1 MKISL
6 LRIRVLIQKEL
17 RQLFRD
23 PKTKRIIFAAPV
35 IQLLMFGYAV
45 NTDVRNVATVAVDQ
59 DRTAESRLLLET
71 LTASGYFSI
80 VEGGNDPGDIA
91 DALDAGSALVG
102 VQIPPGFSRDMK
114 ARRFAT
120 AQILI
125 DGTNS
130 NTATVAQ
137 GYAGR
142 IIQEFAIEQATILG
156 RTQQGGIELRSR
168 AWYNPDLSSRVYN
181 VPGIV
186 GLLLLLMAL
195 LLTGLAVVRERE
207 LGTLEQL
214 MVSPVSPTELI
225 LGKTVPVVFICLVDL
240 ALITTLAVL
249 WFHIPLRGP
258 VLALLLASFL
268 YVLSGLGVGLIISTI
283 SKTQQEAFLTIFLF
297 VIPAIILS
305 GFMYPIDTMPEVFQY
320 LTLLNPIR
328 YFMEMVRGIFL
339 KGQGVTDL
347 WIHYLVL
354 TGMALVV
361 VVGASKRF
369 KKSLE

>member
-6 LRIRVLIQKEL
+6 LRVRVLIQKEL

-23 PKTKRIIFAAPV
+23 PKTKRIIFAAPLV
-35 IQLLMFGYAV
+35 QILLFGYAV
-45 NTDVRNVATVAVDQ
+45 NTDVRNVATIAVDQ
-59 DRTAESRLLLET
+59 DRTVESRLLLTT
-71 LTASGYFSI
+71 LTASGYFRI
-80 VEGGNDPGDIA
+80 VEDGKHPDDIS
-91 DALDAGSALVG
+91 DALDAGTALVG

-114 ARRFAT
+114 SGRAAFV
-120 AQILI
+120 QVLI

-142 IIQEFAIEQATILG
+142 IIRDFAVEQATNFG
-156 RTQQGGIELRSR
+156 GAQEGGIDLRAR

-181 VPGIV
+181 VPGII

-195 LLTGLAVVRERE
+195 LLTGLTVVRERE

-214 MVSPVSPTELI
+214 MVSPINPKELI
-225 LGKTVPVVFICLVDL
+225 LGKTVPVVIVCMVDL
-240 ALITTLAVL
+240 VLITTLAIV
-249 WFHIPLRGP
+249 WFDIPLRGSVSALVLGSFVY
-258 VLALLLASFL
+258 VLA
-268 YVLSGLGVGLIISTI
+268 GLGVGLFISTI
-283 SKTQQEAFLTIFLF
+283 SKTQQEAFLTIFIFL
-297 VIPAIILS
+297 IPAIILS
-305 GFMYPIDTMPEVFQY
+305 GFMYPIDTMPKVFEY

-339 KGQGVTDL
+339 KGQGVMDL
-347 WIHYLVL
+347 WTHYLVL
-354 TGMALVV
+354 SGMAIAVV
-361 VVGASKRF
+361 FGASKRF